1 MKMIFDKSRISCASA
16 ISLLAVLILVLL
28 GWDALLYTLK
38 QWSVREE
45 YSHGYLIPFI
55 ALYLVYINK
64 EKLLTESVATSM
76 MGVLVVAVAVIIM
89 LLGELSSLFILIEYA
104 FVLALAGIV
113 VSAYGWRI
121 FTVLAVPVLYLL
133 FMFPLP
139 VFVLNNLSE
148 KLQLISSSLG
158 VAFIRACD
166 ISVFLEGNVI
176 DLGIYKLQVAEAC
189 SGLNYLFPLMSL
201 AFLCAYLFKGSFWQK
216 SIIFLSSIP
225 ITIAMNSFRVG
236 VIGVMVEYWGIAMA
250 EGFLHAFEGWAVF
263 MLSMILILAEIWLFA
278 RFSRTGKRIGEVLS
292 FQPEAVCT
300 IKKEPRVE
308 NVSLWPPLSSL
319 TVVLIAFMLSLMMG
333 ARVEQVPQRSEFSRF
348 PMNFDG
354 WHGRSEK
361 LPLEVIDVLKFDDYL
376 IANYV
381 HSDGWPVNFYA
392 AWYDSQSKGQSA
404 HSPSSCIPGGGWTI
418 ENISVRSVPG
428 VMVAAQP
435 LRVNRVDIRK
445 GNQHQLV
452 YYWFQ
457 QRGRIITNE
466 YKVKGYLFLD
476 GLLRN
481 RTDGALVRLS
491 TAMKSG
497 EKLGDAD
504 KRLIRF
510 ARDISVKL
518 SPYIPD

>member
-1 MKMIFDKSRISCASA
+1 MKTIMTNRHITLL
-16 ISLLAVLILVLL
+16 SLLATVLVVILS
-28 GWDALLYTLK
+28 WDALLYTLK

-55 ALYLVYINK
+55 SLYLVYLNRNR
-64 EKLLTESVATSM
+64 LLATPVRPSAWGL
-76 MGVLVVAVAVIIM
+76 GVILLALLIII
-89 LLGELSSLFILIEYA
+89 LGELSSLFILIEYA
-104 FVLALAGIV
+104 FVLALAGIIITH
-113 VSAYGWRI
+113 YGWKV
-121 FTVLAVPVLYLL
+121 FAVLAVPVLYLL

-158 VAFIRACD
+158 VAFIRACN

-176 DLGIYKLQVAEAC
+176 DLGSYKLQVAEAC

-201 AFLCAYLFKGSFWQK
+201 AFLCAYLYKGPFWQK
-216 SIIFLSSIP
+216 TIIFLSSIP

-263 MLSMILILAEIWLFA
+263 MLSMILILMEIWLFA
-278 RFSRTGKRIGEVLS
+278 RLSGAGRGIADVLH
-292 FQPEAVCT
+292 FYPEAGN
-300 IKKEPRVE
+300 
-308 NVSLWPPLSSL
+308 NVDPPPTNERIASWPAV
-319 TVVLIAFMLSLMMG
+319 TAVVILLAGLLVNSLMEN
-333 ARVEQVPQRSEFSRF
+333 RQERPPQRNEFSRF
-348 PMNFDG
+348 PMQIED
-354 WHGRSEK
+354 WRGRSER
-361 LPLEVIDVLKFDDYL
+361 LPLDVIQVLKFDDYL
-376 IANYV
+376 IADYRRPY
-381 HSDGWPVNFYA
+381 GLPVNFYA

-418 ENISVRSVPG
+418 EDISVRTVPG
-428 VMVAAQP
+428 VRIAGQP

-476 GLLRN
+476 GLLRQ
-481 RTDGALVRLS
+481 RTDGALVRLT
-491 TAMKSG
+491 TAMGPEEDLS
-497 EKLGDAD
+497 DAD
-504 KRLIRF
+504 QRLIGF
-510 ARDISVKL
+510 ARAVSNVL
-518 SPYIPD
+518 PPYIPD